1 MSMMNQELKTQNSK
15 LKTVLFT
22 GGHATPAFA
31 VLDVLRQAQDD
42 TQGQIIKTQISNTKE
57 TQNSK
62 LKTLSTQAQSIKN
75 QKSNTKKNDNSKLLP
90 NGKRPQDV
98 LQTYN
103 FLWVGEK
110 FNQKGTKNPSAE
122 FRTVTEKYKI
132 PFINIVAGKINRHWD
147 FESIPGNMWNL
158 VKLKVGF
165 VQAFFIILKN
175 KPDLIMSFGGFLAV
189 PIVIWSKILG
199 VQVFTHEQ
207 TIVTGLANRIIS
219 KFANKI
225 FVSWESSLSH
235 FPRSKTILTGNPIR
249 KDIFEIN
256 SHIFNQ
262 LNASLPTIYITG
274 GNQGAHEI
282 NYRVF
287 EILPEVLRFANV
299 IHQTGNSSVTND
311 FIQAQNIHKSIL
323 QPHIV
328 KTTVGKQAQD
338 DTQGQSIKNQISNTK
353 ENESS
358 KLKTLSTQGQS
369 IKNQISNTKENE
381 SSKLKTLSTQGQS
394 IKNQISNTK
403 ETPNSKLLSTALGPQ
418 DDTSFHDQGSKIG
431 DRGVYLVQDY
441 FMADE
446 IGEVMNKS
454 DLIVSRAGANTITEI
469 LALGKLSILI
479 PIPWTSHDE
488 QTKNAKYVEELGL
501 AIRLVQSKSLTANEL
516 LKAIEESIE
525 HTKSKTSFNN
535 KPLAAVITQA
545 RSKVKLDAAG
555 RIAEEIEKVIS
566 SK

>member
-1 MSMMNQELKTQNSK
+1 
-15 LKTVLFT
+15 
-22 GGHATPAFA
+22 
-31 VLDVLRQAQDD
+31 
-42 TQGQIIKTQISNTKE
+42 
-57 TQNSK
+57 
-62 LKTLSTQAQSIKN
+62 
-75 QKSNTKKNDNSKLLP
+75 
-90 NGKRPQDV
+90 
-98 LQTYN
+98 
-103 FLWVGEK
+103 
-110 FNQKGTKNPSAE
+110 
-122 FRTVTEKYKI
+122 
-132 PFINIVAGKINRHWD
+132 
-147 FESIPGNMWNL
+147 
-158 VKLKVGF
+158 
-165 VQAFFIILKN
+165 
-175 KPDLIMSFGGFLAV
+175 MSFGGFLAV

-338 DTQGQSIKNQISNTK
+338 DTQGQSIKNQISNTKENESSKLKTLSTQGQSIKNQISNTKENESSKLKTLSTQGQSIKNQISNTK

>member
-1 MSMMNQELKTQNSK
+1 MMNQELKTQNSK

-369 IKNQISNTKENE
+369 IKNQISNTKE
-381 SSKLKTLSTQGQS
+381 
-394 IKNQISNTK
+394 
-403 ETPNSKLLSTALGPQ
+403 TPNSKLLSTALGPQ